1 METHWAIFTAITL
14 GAGVH
19 WHEHYDTVDQIGR
32 MMVSRS
38 SHGGSIGAA
47 GGWLKEEGTV
57 RCRLLTVLVWLSLL
71 CFLRAYTGSGV
82 DNEIEFTVV
91 TCGEYLTTNN
101 YRDSDLF

>member
-1 METHWAIFTAITL
+1 
-14 GAGVH
+14 
-19 WHEHYDTVDQIGR
+19 
-32 MMVSRS
+32 MMVGGS

-57 RCRLLTVLVWLSLL
+57 RCRLLPVLVWLSLL
-71 CFLRAYTGSGV
+71 CLLRTYTGSGV
-82 DNEIEFTVV
+82 DNAIETTVV